1 MSAAALFEEEHVT
14 KKLLL
19 GAVLGALVAGTGCHR
34 NTREN
39 AEDKAEQ
46 AGDKVEDAADDAKDK
61 TEDTV
66 EKAGDKIEDATDK

>member
-1 MSAAALFEEEHVT
+1 MT
-14 KKLLL
+14 KKVLL

-34 NTREN
+34 STREN

-46 AGDKVEDAADDAKDK
+46 AGDKIEDAADKAADK
-61 TEDTV
+61 TEDAV